1 MKEYDT
7 KLKGNI
13 TELETAVALIR
24 RNCGVCMPYGDRNR
38 YDLVADIDGKFVR
51 IQCKTSRTTDGGKT
65 FKFSTRSSC
74 VKDGRRGHKK
84 YSPDEVDY
92 LATVFN
98 NKCYLVP
105 VTDDLTIDKTL
116 RVVETNNSQ
125 SKNINWAKD
134 FTVDVVLSRIRGKIE
149 REKHMKEKL
158 SGETIVK
165 EAAEHAA

>member
-1 MKEYDT
+1 MKEYNS

-24 RNCGVCMPYGDRNR
+24 RNCSVCIPYGDRDR

-51 IQCKTSRTTDGGKT
+51 IQCKTSRTKDGGKT
-65 FKFSTRSSC
+65 FQFSTRSSY
-74 VKDGRRGHKK
+74 VKDGHREHKK
-84 YSPDEVDY
+84 YSSDEIDY
-92 LATVFN
+92 FATVFN

-105 VTDDLTIDKTL
+105 VTDDPTAAKTL
-116 RVVETNNSQ
+116 RIAETNSSQ

-134 FTVDVVLSRIRGKIE
+134 FTVDIMISRIRGKIE
-149 REKHMKEKL
+149 REKHLKEKL
-158 SGETIVK
+158 SRKTIAK